1 MEKLKALFNKYRE
14 IIAYVFFGGVTTLVN
29 WGTYFVMHTLAGI
42 DNTLTNVV
50 AWILAVLV
58 AYFTNRRWVF
68 ASKTTGRAAAKEFTS
83 FVTARL
89 GTFVME
95 LVLMYLAVDVVG
107 PKIIDPAYKA
117 FWDNGMKMAVSVL
130 VLILNYVFSK
140 LFIFKKREK

>member
-58 AYFTNRRWVF
+58 AYFTNRRPG
-68 ASKTTGRAAAKEFTS
+68 SS
-83 FVTARL
+83 
-89 GTFVME
+89 
-95 LVLMYLAVDVVG
+95 
-107 PKIIDPAYKA
+107 PPSSPPAWA
-117 FWDNGMKMAVSVL
+117 PLSWSWC
-130 VLILNYVFSK
+130 
-140 LFIFKKREK
+140 